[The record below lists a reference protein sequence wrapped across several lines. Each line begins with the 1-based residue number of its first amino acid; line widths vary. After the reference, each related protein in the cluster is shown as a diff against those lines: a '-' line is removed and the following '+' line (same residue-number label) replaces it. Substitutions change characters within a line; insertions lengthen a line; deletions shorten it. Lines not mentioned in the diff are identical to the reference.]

1 MMKVTITSVG
11 LSFLLPILYLLNLQM
26 QNIQINSFIEEFVT
40 YCLPSY
46 TVTIKNLDKLKLFQL
61 QDLIKTRA

>member
-26 QNIQINSFIEEFVT
+26 QNIQIYSFIEEFVT

>member
-26 QNIQINSFIEEFVT
+26 QNIQTNSFIEEFVT

>member
-11 LSFLLPILYLLNLQM
+11 LSFHLPILYLLNLQM

>member
-46 TVTIKNLDKLKLFQL
+46 TETIKNLDKLKLFQL
-61 QDLIKTRA
+61 QDLIKTRT

>member
-26 QNIQINSFIEEFVT
+26 QNIQINSFMEEFVT

-46 TVTIKNLDKLKLFQL
+46 TVTIQNLDKLKLFQL
-61 QDLIKTRA
+61 QDLIKARA